1 MRDAVFF
8 LVWMVLFP
16 ISFWSAHIGVLLW
29 IWTALIAP
37 GELLYGFM
45 SSLPYNKIVAI
56 ITFGTLLFSQEKK
69 RFYADGTI
77 VLLVLLGLSASISN
91 FTAIMPSHDGQFLYE
106 KMLKILVLAF
116 VVSGVMWT
124 RWRIHAAVLAICLA
138 FGFDGMN
145 DGLKYILSG
154 GGHKIIGKYSLGDN
168 NHLALALLMTIPLVF
183 YCYKQS
189 TEKFAKLCFLAVIT
203 LCVVTVIGSY
213 SRGGFIGL
221 IVMAFMFL
229 KNSKQKAASFSLIGL
244 AVVLVLALA
253 PATYF
258 SRVDTI
264 NSVGDDNS
272 FMGRVIAWKIS
283 TLIALDRPFGGGFH
297 AVQLYPV
304 WNHYAGSIGNVLSF
318 IETGPAGESPKAAH
332 SIYFEVLGDLGVV
345 GFSIFLALITAGF
358 LNASRLKRYARQ
370 DSRQQWAGDLGA
382 AIQVS
387 LVVYCVSGG
396 AVSMGYFETFYVLLI
411 LLSRAR
417 RSVEEAMAEKAPPA
431 PTRRTGRVFATPR
444 PDAAG
449 AGRER
454 EAVLTSR
461 VAGSGRVS

>member
-1 MRDAVFF
+1 MRDVAFF
-8 LVWMVLFP
+8 LIWMVLFP

-45 SSLPYNKIVAI
+45 SSLPYNKIIAV
-56 ITFGTLLFSQEKK
+56 ITFGTLLFNQEKK
-69 RFYADGTI
+69 RFYADSTI
-77 VLLVLLGLSASISN
+77 ILLVLFGLSASVST
-91 FTAIMPSHDGQFLYE
+91 FTAIIPSHDGQFLYE
-106 KMLKILVLAF
+106 KLLKILVLAG
-116 VVSGVMWT
+116 VVSGIMWS
-124 RWRIHAAVLAICLA
+124 RWRLHTAVLVICLA

-145 DGLKYILSG
+145 DGLKYLLSG
-154 GGHKIIGKYSLGDN
+154 GGHKIVGKYSLGDN

-189 TEKFAKLCFLAVIT
+189 SEKISKLAFLAVIAF
-203 LCVVTVIGSY
+203 CVITVIGSY

-221 IVMAFMFL
+221 VVMAFMFL

-244 AVVLVLALA
+244 AVLLVLALA

-264 NSVGDDNS
+264 NAVGEDNS
-272 FMGRVIAWKIS
+272 FLGRVIAWKIS
-283 TLIALDRPFGGGFH
+283 TLIALERPFGGGMH

-304 WNHYAGSIGNVLSF
+304 WNHYAGNIGSVLSF
-318 IETGPAGESPKAAH
+318 IETSPAGETPKAAH
-332 SIYFEVLGDLGVV
+332 SIYFEVLGDLGFV
-345 GFSIFLALITAGF
+345 GLSLFLALIAVGF
-358 LNASRLKRYARQ
+358 RNASLLKRYARQ
-370 DSRQQWAGDLGA
+370 DPRQQWAGDLGA
-382 AIQVS
+382 AIQIS

-417 RSVEEAMAEKAPPA
+417 RSVEETMAEKAPPA
-431 PTRRTGRVFATPR
+431 PSRRTGRMLSASR
-444 PDAAG
+444 PAADI
-449 AGRER
+449 GRER
-454 EAVLTSR
+454 EVILASRTAV
-461 VAGSGRVS
+461 GKGI